1 MQHTHAAGESFSLD
15 DSTGMDEKT
24 GLMAK
29 VTQVQVTDD
38 ISLLDLQTG
47 DEDLRNE
54 TDENGNIKP
63 ALIQYIKKGNMDSLS
78 EAVKTRKVPQKLVY
92 VTVDYTNTGDRELK
106 DVLFFGTMERKES
119 IGGDDEPI
127 EDPGNSGGSGS
138 SGGGGSDSGSGGSS
152 STTGTVTTDSKKGQ
166 VNSITGIITGSGDG
180 YSKWIAEA
188 PQAGG
193 ADTRWKLQYADGT
206 FAAGF
211 YVTDEQGNLV
221 KDQAGNPVEQPL
233 WEMVNGAWYA
243 FGADGYVRSGL
254 VFDPALNG
262 WFYQDVNTG
271 MKTGW
276 QQIGEKWYYFNPVS
290 DGAKGIM
297 YVSRKTPDG
306 YQVLEDGSW
315 DGQGR

>member
-1 MQHTHAAGESFSLD
+1 M
-15 DSTGMDEKT
+15 
-24 GLMAK
+24 
-29 VTQVQVTDD
+29 
-38 ISLLDLQTG
+38 
-47 DEDLRNE
+47 
-54 TDENGNIKP
+54 
-63 ALIQYIKKGNMDSLS
+63 
-78 EAVKTRKVPQKLVY
+78 
-92 VTVDYTNTGDRELK
+92 
-106 DVLFFGTMERKES
+106 
-119 IGGDDEPI
+119 
-127 EDPGNSGGSGS
+127 
-138 SGGGGSDSGSGGSS
+138 
-152 STTGTVTTDSKKGQ
+152 
-166 VNSITGIITGSGDG
+166 
-180 YSKWIAEA
+180 
-188 PQAGG
+188 
-193 ADTRWKLQYADGT
+193 
-206 FAAGF
+206 
-211 YVTDEQGNLV
+211 